1 MIVNILLNHR
11 SDCYV
16 MEKKAGE
23 RRIMLLLWAVH
34 YGSETKDCSAGG
46 LSWTESADQAAGCFR
61 CIPDLGWGPVKVWN
75 WHVAD
80 RNGPTSEFVEKFL
93 NNDNHN

>member
-11 SDCYV
+11 SDYYV
-16 MEKKAGE
+16 MKKETGE

-46 LSWTESADQAAGCFR
+46 HSWTESADQVAGWLFF
-61 CIPDLGWGPVKVWN
+61 
-75 WHVAD
+75 VAYQTLVGD
-80 RNGPTSEFVEKFL
+80 Q
-93 NNDNHN
+93 